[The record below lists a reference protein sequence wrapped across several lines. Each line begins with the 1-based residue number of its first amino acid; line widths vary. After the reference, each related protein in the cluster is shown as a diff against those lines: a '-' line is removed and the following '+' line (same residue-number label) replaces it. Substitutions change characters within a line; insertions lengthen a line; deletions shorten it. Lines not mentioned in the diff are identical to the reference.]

1 MAETSGFWTTSGTP
15 AGHQVAGYT
24 QSHHSKALSI
34 AAAVGR
40 KEGVA
45 VGYLNELKATVT
57 GANTVSVASGGALV
71 DGKYYEN
78 SMAVAVNIPT
88 ATSGNTRIDRIV
100 IQATW
105 GSFIAKIVRL
115 AGTDSGSPTPPALTK
130 NTGSV
135 YEIPICQTLV
145 NSSGAVTV
153 TDERSVN
160 LSAMSLFVFGNN
172 SVVAVGDDKLVFPV
186 PESLNGMVLVNADI
200 SVTTPSTSG
209 NVSMALRQ
217 NTTDL
222 LTTSPVILANAY
234 NSTDA
239 GGTRGIVNGSPVLK
253 TGNMLRF
260 DVDLAGTGAKGLV
273 AHLRLR

>member
-78 SMAVAVNIPT
+78 SAAVAVTIPS

-115 AGTDSGSPTPPALTK
+115 AGIDSGSPTPPALTK

-135 YEIPICQTLV
+135 YEIPICQALV

-153 TDERSVN
+153 TDERSVD
-160 LSAMSLFVFGNN
+160 LTALSLFIFGNN
-172 SVVAVGDDKLVFPV
+172 SLVAVGDGKLVFPV

-222 LTTSPVILANAY
+222 LTTSPVIPANSY
-234 NSTDA
+234 NSTDS
-239 GGTRGIVNGSPVLK
+239 GGTRGVVNGSPVLV
-253 TGNMLRF
+253 TGDMLSF

>member
-45 VGYLNELKATVT
+45 VGYLNELKPTVT

-78 SMAVAVNIPT
+78 SAVVAVNIPI

-115 AGTDSGSPTPPALTK
+115 TGIDSGSPTPPALTK

-135 YEIPICQTLV
+135 YEIPICQVLV

-153 TDERSVN
+153 TDERSVD
-160 LSAMSLFVFGNN
+160 LSAMSLFIFGNN
-172 SVVAVGDDKLVFPV
+172 SLVAVGDGKLVFPV

-234 NSTDA
+234 NSTDT
-239 GGTRGIVNGSPVLK
+239 GGTRGVVNGSPVLN

>member
-78 SMAVAVNIPT
+78 SAVVAVNIPI

-115 AGTDSGSPTPPALTK
+115 TGIDSGSPTPPALTK

-135 YEIPICQTLV
+135 YEIPICQVLV

-153 TDERSVN
+153 TDERSVD
-160 LSAMSLFVFGNN
+160 LSAMSLFIFGNN
-172 SVVAVGDDKLVFPV
+172 SLVAVGDGKLVFPV

-234 NSTDA
+234 NSTDT
-239 GGTRGIVNGSPVLK
+239 GGTRGVVNGSPVLN